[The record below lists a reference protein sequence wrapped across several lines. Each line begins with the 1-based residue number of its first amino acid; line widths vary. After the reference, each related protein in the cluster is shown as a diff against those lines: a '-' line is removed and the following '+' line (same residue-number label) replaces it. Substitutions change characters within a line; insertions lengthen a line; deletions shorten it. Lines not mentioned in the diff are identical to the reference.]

1 MASLFPKGVS
11 AQAGA
16 LAVAAAAGLIAL
28 FALFPPA
35 IEAYRPDPHGRA
47 VVDMAGRSVVI
58 DAPVQRAMLFAPV
71 AWHYLTVDGTDRH
84 VSSVAGYMKAEAEA
98 TLLGRLFPTFAAREE
113 ARTQVGA
120 VPLGVEQV
128 LYERPDAV
136 LVWAWFARDLEAV
149 RYPGLVELASADGVD
164 ETALFRLLG
173 TLTGKEGR
181 VDTLRQR
188 YERERARLLSAA
200 DLGADAPAEVM
211 VIGASERSFWN
222 GNARAFNAMLRSV
235 GGRNVA
241 EGITNNGFVTLEEL
255 LRLDPAVILLNS
267 YYGSTMR
274 PADIYA
280 DPALRNVRAV
290 RERRV
295 YRMPV
300 GASRMAGL
308 VEAPLM
314 MAWTARLLHPSLQWE
329 APLRDAIRRTYKAVY
344 GYEMTP
350 KEIDAMLQV
359 DANAVS
365 AGYTVFLERE

>member
-1 MASLFPKGVS
+1 MASLFPKRVS

-35 IEAYRPDPHGRA
+35 IEVYRPDPHGRA

-128 LYERPDAV
+128 LYEQPDAV

-181 VDTLRQR
+181 VDALLQR
-188 YERERARLLSAA
+188 YEPETARLLSA
-200 DLGADAPAEVM
+200 DPGADAPAEVM
-211 VIGASERSFWN
+211 VIGASDHSFWN
-222 GNARAFNAMLRSV
+222 GNARAFNAMLRSI

-350 KEIDAMLQV
+350 EEIDAMLQV

>member
-1 MASLFPKGVS
+1 MASPFPKRVS
-11 AQAGA
+11 AQAVA
-16 LAVAAAAGLIAL
+16 FAVSAAATGLIVL

-35 IEAYRPDPHGRA
+35 IEAYRPDPHGYA

-84 VSSVAGYMKAEAEA
+84 IASVAGYMKAEAEA

-181 VDTLRQR
+181 VDALLQR
-188 YERERARLLSAA
+188 YEPETARLLSA
-200 DLGADAPAEVM
+200 DPGADAPAEVM
-211 VIGASERSFWN
+211 VIGASDRSFWN
-222 GNARAFNAMLRSV
+222 GNARAFNAMLRSI

-280 DPALRNVRAV
+280 DPALQNVRAV

-300 GASRMAGL
+300 GASRMTGL

-314 MAWTARLLHPSLQWE
+314 MAWTARLLHPSLRWK
-329 APLRDAIRRTYKAVY
+329 ASLRDAIRRTYKAVY